1 MRTSAFSGAVYNY
14 IDKFLDDAGDPNAA
28 AAVDQ
33 TENPAEHR
41 EARLSAHPL
50 PWGCPCHC

>member
-14 IDKFLDDAGDPNAA
+14 IDKFLDDAGDPNVA

-41 EARLSAHPL
+41 EACLSARPL
-50 PWGCPCHC
+50 PWGCSCHC